1 MSVVQETAKVV
12 SNKPVADGLLIIRL
26 HSPQIAAQCQPAQF
40 VHVRCGDGIDPL
52 LLRPFSMLTVDR
64 QAGTLDIL
72 YQVVGRGTEILKNRR
87 AGEEILQLGPL
98 GKTFTTPPN
107 QGNLLMVGGGIGTAP
122 LVFLAEMM
130 IPRGH
135 TVTLLAGARTAA
147 RHLPA
152 EFVPPAVEY
161 VLATDDGSAG
171 YHGPVTDLIADY
183 FLWSDAVYICGPW
196 PMLTAVDAAYQAREW
211 GWHSK
216 KPIQVSLENQMG
228 CAMGVCLGCVVTTPR
243 GYQRVCRDGPV
254 FALRELHREIASR
267 REHGIPQSETMG
279 P

>member
-1 MSVVQETAKVV
+1 MPIVQERATVV
-12 SNKPVADGLLIIRL
+12 SNEAVADGLYIIRL

-64 QAGTLDIL
+64 EAGTLDIL
-72 YQVVGRGTEILKNRR
+72 YQVVGSGTEILAKRR
-87 AGEEILQLGPL
+87 AGDEILQLGPL
-98 GKTFTTPPN
+98 GKTFTTPAEPA
-107 QGNLLMVGGGIGTAP
+107 NLLMVAGGIGIAP
-122 LVFLAEMM
+122 LLFLAEMM
-130 IPRGH
+130 IPKGCA
-135 TVTLLAGARTAA
+135 VTLLAGARAAA

-152 EFVPPAVEY
+152 EFAPAAVEY

-183 FLWSDAVYICGPW
+183 FLWSDAVYVCGPW
-196 PMLTAVDAAYQAREW
+196 PMLAAVDAAYQARAW
-211 GWHSK
+211 GWQSK

-254 FALRELHREIASR
+254 FALGDLHQEIVSR
-267 REHGIPQSETMG
+267 PAHGTR
-279 P
+279 

>member
-1 MSVVQETAKVV
+1 MSVVQEIAKVV
-12 SNKPVADGLLIIRL
+12 SNEPVADGLLVIRL
-26 HSPQIAAQCQPAQF
+26 YSPQIAEHCQPAQF

-64 QAGTLDIL
+64 EAGTLDIL
-72 YQVVGRGTEILKNRR
+72 YQVVGHGTEILKNRR
-87 AGEEILQLGPL
+87 PGEDILQLGPL
-98 GKTFTTPPN
+98 GKTFSTPPN
-107 QGNLLMVGGGIGTAP
+107 PGNLLMIGGGIGIAP
-122 LVFLAEMM
+122 LAFLAETV
-130 IPRGH
+130 IPRGYA
-135 TVTLLAGARTAA
+135 VTLLAGARTAE

-152 EFVPPAVEY
+152 EFVPPEVEY

-171 YHGPVTDLIADY
+171 HHGPVTDLIADY
-183 FLWSDAVYICGPW
+183 YLWSDAVYICGPW
-196 PMLTAVDAAYQAREW
+196 PMLTAIDAAYQARAW

-254 FALRELHREIASR
+254 FALGELHQEIASR
-267 REHGIPQSETMG
+267 PEHGTRQHETME

>member
-1 MSVVQETAKVV
+1 MVQELAKVV
-12 SNKPVADGLLIIRL
+12 SNEPVADGLLVIRL
-26 HSPQIAAQCQPAQF
+26 HSPEIARQCRPAQF

-64 QAGTLDIL
+64 EAGTLDIL
-72 YQVVGRGTEILKNRR
+72 YQVVGHGTEILKNRR
-87 AGEEILQLGPL
+87 PGEEILQLGPL
-98 GKTFTTPPN
+98 GKTFSTSPN
-107 QGNLLMVGGGIGTAP
+107 PGNLLMVGGGIGTAP
-122 LVFLAEMM
+122 LVFLAETM
-130 IPRGH
+130 IPQDYA
-135 TVTLLAGARTAA
+135 VTLLAGARTAE

-152 EFVPPAVEY
+152 ELVPPEVEY

-183 FLWSDAVYICGPW
+183 YLWSDAVYICGPW
-196 PMLTAVDAAYQAREW
+196 PMLTSIDAAYQARRW
-211 GWHSK
+211 GWNST

-254 FALRELHREIASR
+254 FALSELHQEIISR
-267 REHGIPQSETMG
+267 PEHSIRQSETMG

>member
-12 SNKPVADGLLIIRL
+12 SNEPVADGLLIIRL

-98 GKTFTTPPN
+98 GKTFATPPN

-130 IPRGH
+130 IPRGY

-152 EFVPPAVEY
+152 EFVPPEVEY

-196 PMLTAVDAAYQAREW
+196 PMLTAIDAAYQAREW

-254 FALRELHREIASR
+254 FAMRELHREIASR
-267 REHGIPQSETMG
+267 REHGIPQSETM
-279 P
+279 

>member
-1 MSVVQETAKVV
+1 MSVIQEHARIV
-12 SNKPVADGLLIIRL
+12 SNEPVADGLFIVRL

-64 QAGTLDIL
+64 EAGTLDIL

-87 AGEEILQLGPL
+87 AGDEILQLGPL
-98 GKTFTTPPN
+98 GKTFTVPPN
-107 QGNLLMVGGGIGTAP
+107 QANLLMVGGGIGIAP
-122 LVFLAEMM
+122 LAFLAELM
-130 IPRGH
+130 IPKGY

-152 EFVPPAVEY
+152 EFVPLAVEY

-171 YHGPVTDLIADY
+171 HHGPVTDLIADY
-183 FLWSDAVYICGPW
+183 FLWSDAVYVCGPW
-196 PMLTAVDAAYQAREW
+196 PMLTAIDAAYQARIW
-211 GWHSK
+211 GWNSK

-228 CAMGVCLGCVVTTPR
+228 CAMGVCLGCVVATPQ

-254 FALRELHREIASR
+254 FSLGDLHQEVVSR
-267 REHGIPQSETMG
+267 PGHSSQ
-279 P
+279 

>member
-12 SNKPVADGLLIIRL
+12 SNESIADGLLVIRL
-26 HSPQIAAQCQPAQF
+26 HSPQIARQCQPAQF

-64 QAGTLDIL
+64 ESGTLDIL
-72 YQVVGRGTEILKNRR
+72 YQVVGHGTEILKNRR
-87 AGEEILQLGPL
+87 AGDEILQLGPL
-98 GKTFTTPPN
+98 GKTFTTPPD
-107 QGNLLMVGGGIGTAP
+107 QGNLLMVGGGIGIAP
-122 LVFLAEMM
+122 LVFLAETM
-130 IPRGH
+130 IPQDYA
-135 TVTLLAGARTAA
+135 VTLLAGARTAE

-152 EFVPPAVEY
+152 ELVPPEVEY

-183 FLWSDAVYICGPW
+183 YLWSDAVYICGPW
-196 PMLTAVDAAYQAREW
+196 PMLTSIDAAYQARRW
-211 GWHSK
+211 GWNST

-228 CAMGVCLGCVVTTPR
+228 CAMGVCLGCVVTTPQ

-254 FALRELHREIASR
+254 FALSELHQEIISR
-267 REHGIPQSETMG
+267 PEHIIQQSETMG

>member
-1 MSVVQETAKVV
+1 MSVVQERARVI
-12 SNKPVADGLLIIRL
+12 SNEPVAGGLLIVRL

-64 QAGTLDIL
+64 DAGTLDIL
-72 YQVVGRGTEILKNRR
+72 YQVVGRGTEILQNRR
-87 AGEEILQLGPL
+87 AGDEILQLGPL

-107 QGNLLMVGGGIGTAP
+107 QSNLLMIGGGIGIAP
-122 LVFLAEMM
+122 LVFLAETM
-130 IPRGH
+130 IAQGY

-152 EFVPPAVEY
+152 EYVPPEVEY
-161 VLATDDGSAG
+161 VLATEDGSAG
-171 YHGPVTDLIADY
+171 HHGHVTDLIAEY
-183 FLWSDAVYICGPW
+183 YLWSDAVYVCGPW
-196 PMLTAVDAAYQAREW
+196 PMIAAIDAAYQARAW
-211 GWHSK
+211 GWNSK

-254 FALRELHREIASR
+254 FPLRDLHREIASR
-267 REHGIPQSETMG
+267 PEQRIG
-279 P
+279 

>member
-1 MSVVQETAKVV
+1 MSVVQETATVV
-12 SNKPVADGLLIIRL
+12 SNEPVADGLLIIRL
-26 HSPQIAAQCQPAQF
+26 HSPQIAARCQPAQF

-98 GKTFTTPPN
+98 GKTFATPPN

-130 IPRGH
+130 IPRGY
-135 TVTLLAGARTAA
+135 TVTLLAGARTAS

-152 EFVPPAVEY
+152 EFVPPEVEY

-171 YHGPVTDLIADY
+171 HHGPVADLIADY

-196 PMLTAVDAAYQAREW
+196 PMLTAIDAAYQAREW